1 MLLRPGDSSQEL
13 SLNRLGHDDVQ
24 VRKAAEQAKVPI
36 REFIGKWK
44 LDARVQGDLIFTE
57 TSQAL
62 EELGQ
67 YYLRR
72 GQRAAL
78 DSSTA
83 NSVLKHLK
91 AAEVKLPQKEG
102 NTKFLGIF

>member
-1 MLLRPGDSSQEL
+1 M
-13 SLNRLGHDDVQ
+13 
-24 VRKAAEQAKVPI
+24 RKAAEKAKEPI

-44 LDARVQGDLIFTE
+44 LDRRVQGDYIFTE
-57 TSQAL
+57 TFQAL

-67 YYLRR
+67 YYLSR

-83 NSVLKHLK
+83 NRILKHLR
-91 AAEVKLPQKEG
+91 AAEVKLPEVEDK
-102 NTKFLGIF
+102 KFLGIF

>member
-1 MLLRPGDSSQEL
+1 M
-13 SLNRLGHDDVQ
+13 Q
-24 VRKAAEQAKVPI
+24 VRKGAEKAKTPI

-44 LDARVQGDLIFTE
+44 YDARVQGDYIFTE

-72 GQRAAL
+72 GQRASL

-83 NSVLKHLK
+83 NSVLRHLR
-91 AAEVKLPQKEG
+91 AAEVKLPEKEG
-102 NTKFLGIF
+102 KKFLGIF

>member
-1 MLLRPGDSSQEL
+1 M
-13 SLNRLGHDDVQ
+13 VQ
-24 VRKAAEQAKVPI
+24 VRRSAEAAKAPI

-44 LDARVQGDLIFTE
+44 LDGRVQGDLVFTE
-57 TSQAL
+57 TAQAL

-67 YYLRR
+67 YYLKR

-83 NSVLKHLK
+83 NSVLRHLR
-91 AAEVKLPQKEG
+91 AAEVKLPEKEDK
-102 NTKFLGIF
+102 KFLGIF